1 MEKVYYSIKEVS
13 EISGLPFSTLRYWE
27 QIFPMLRP
35 HRNQGMTRFYTK
47 SDLELIVKIKFLRD
61 EQHLSVA
68 AIKKRLKVG
77 DDTIER
83 RMQLTELL
91 KRIREELVAIRANI

>member
-1 MEKVYYSIKEVS
+1 MEKMYYSIKEVS

-27 QIFPMLRP
+27 QVFPTLRP
-35 HRNQGMTRFYTK
+35 HRNQGMTRFYTQADV
-47 SDLELIVKIKFLRD
+47 DLVVKIKFLRD

-77 DDTIER
+77 DDDIER
-83 RMQLTELL
+83 RMQMTELL
-91 KRIREELVAIRANI
+91 KKIREELVAIRANI